1 MIFLTAPL
9 DMQQTPAYDSALAML
24 RERHGTDAI
33 APDRDLFEDMAEYVA
48 RYKEVY
54 DPAHATALYVLAR
67 EDGTI
72 GSGVYRQYRRLSK
85 HSVPAEL
92 LFPDGEQAAEV
103 GYFTV
108 TLIDKDER
116 TNRVYAV
123 VNPDP
128 SAGASAEA
136 TAEATAEAS
145 DGRQNKERSL

>member
-9 DMQQTPAYDSALAML
+9 DLQQTPAYEAALAML

-33 APDRDLFEDMAEYVA
+33 APDRDLFEGMADYSA
-48 RYKEVY
+48 RYKQVY
-54 DPAHATALYVLAR
+54 DPAQTTALYVLAR

-85 HSVPAEL
+85 RGIPAEL
-92 LFPDGEQAAEV
+92 LFPDGEQAAKV

-108 TLIDKDER
+108 TLIDKHER

-128 SAGASAEA
+128 SAGAKA
-136 TAEATAEAS
+136 TASAGAS
-145 DGRQNKERSL
+145 ADAQNKEKAS